1 MLKSASWERHQPEPR
16 EERCQVSEKE
26 EIAFNPASNG
36 PGSGSK
42 LDGAVS
48 WRVSTMLA
56 CSGFQAELLL
66 TCRLPRLLTTTSALL
81 N

>member
-1 MLKSASWERHQPEPR
+1 M
-16 EERCQVSEKE
+16 SEKE

-48 WRVSTMLA
+48 WRVSMMLA